1 LVDGGNDGSG
11 EDRFIDEPEA
21 VQEMVDPIGG
31 FVLGGQAHFDELAL
45 DVVSGV
51 SSCTGDGGGIVGVA
65 KGEED
70 EEPAPAKAE
79 TGDEM
84 GSEDSL
90 RKMS

>member
-1 LVDGGNDGSG
+1 MVYGGYDGSG
-11 EDRFIDEPEA
+11 EDRFIDEPKA

-31 FVLGGQAHFDELAL
+31 FVFGGQAHFDELAL
-45 DVVSGV
+45 NVISGV
-51 SSCTGDGGGIVGVA
+51 SSCTSDGGGIVRVA

-79 TGDEM
+79 ASNEM

-90 RKMS
+90 